1 MKFLTDQHVN
11 VLGHKVPLALLGV
24 VATIG
29 AALLLIRSSRNA
41 NAQAAVQQQAMG
53 PGVFGGASGTD
64 ISGTLQNLQSQIAG
78 FSSGLAQL
86 QSASTLP
93 GAPSQPGLVAN
104 PPPPAPPGPVY
115 QGGSGGLGPSLAG
128 IAKGLIPGPTPPP
141 PGPVVQPPALIP
153 TVATMTY
160 TPPPTR
166 PSWIPS
172 WIKGPVLPPPNPT
185 PVTFT
190 TPYIS
195 GPALNQFNPVVYGR
209 GN

>member
-24 VATIG
+24 IATVG

-41 NAQAAVQQQAMG
+41 NAQAAVQQQASG

-64 ISGTLQNLQSQIAG
+64 VSGTLQNLQSQIAG

-93 GAPSQPGLVAN
+93 GAPSQPGLVST
-104 PPPPAPPGPVY
+104 PPAPSSIPVY
-115 QGGSGGLGPSLAG
+115 SGGSGGLGPSLAG
-128 IAKGLIPGPTPPP
+128 IAKGIIPGPTPPP
-141 PGPVVQPPALIP
+141 PPPPGP
-153 TVATMTY
+153 
-160 TPPPTR
+160 TPPQAYVPPTSMAR
-166 PSWIPS
+166 ITIPPQVWS
-172 WIKGPVLPPPNPT
+172 PPWAPDWLKTAAAKPT
-185 PVTFT
+185 IFT
-190 TPYIS
+190 TPYVTA
-195 GPALNQFNPVVYGR
+195 PALNQMNDVSAYGR